1 MLLAG
6 VLVVLVVLVVV
17 FIAGRSSD
25 DPELKVINGAAAA
38 DFPLRGELARDSAAI
53 RAAADAWLAHD
64 ARADDDS
71 RVLDHDDDV
80 EMRAL
85 WAGRLRGTKAVMLV
99 AGHHAAVVEVESDD
113 ASSVQTVSEQIREAD
128 DPGVVVFDHAVLVG
142 TEADPVFKSALVR
155 PDDVAPHD
163 GLWTTAGPNAAS
175 SLPDGALVLRAGLRR
190 LSSKERTAPAAVIV
204 SNPASIWLID
214 AALEAKL
221 VPGSRTFSPPAYQR
235 LVAATTPGLDGEIDR
250 SGRLTDPPELRLVQ
264 DRSLPVLGPTM
275 VLTAESRKGRD
286 RVLAAHGGSLV
297 RGKDEAEPKG
307 LGERGTDDGDAAHG
321 EDGPAFA
328 AAIVD
333 DGTPRQPNQDLSVFV
348 AGSSQIE
355 TIEVLTGRERVTRPG
370 PVAVVPL
377 PAATDLRAG
386 EPARPR
392 GDLAVLGRT
401 RAGTLV
407 VPSGV
412 RAR

>member
-1 MLLAG
+1 MLFAG
-6 VLVVLVVLVVV
+6 VLVVLVVLAVVV
-17 FIAGRSSD
+17 LARGSSD
-25 DPELKVINGAAAA
+25 EPELKVINGAAAA
-38 DFPLRGELARDSAAI
+38 DFPLRGDLARDSAAI

-64 ARADDDS
+64 ARADGDS

-80 EMRAL
+80 TMRAL
-85 WAGRLRGTKAVMLV
+85 WAGRLRGTKSVILA

-113 ASSVQTVSEQIREAD
+113 ASRVQTVSEQIREAD
-128 DPGVVVFDHAVLVG
+128 DPGVVVFDQAVLVD

-155 PDDVAPHD
+155 PDGVAPLD

-190 LSSKERTAPAAVIV
+190 SVSSRERTAPAAIIV
-204 SNPASIWLID
+204 SNPSSIWLID

-235 LVAATTPGLDGEIDR
+235 LVAATTPGLDGEVDR
-250 SGRLTDPPELRLVQ
+250 SGRHVDPPELRLVQ

-307 LGERGTDDGDAAHG
+307 LGERGTDDGDAAYG

-328 AAIVD
+328 AAIV
-333 DGTPRQPNQDLSVFV
+333 GTPRQPNQDLSVFV